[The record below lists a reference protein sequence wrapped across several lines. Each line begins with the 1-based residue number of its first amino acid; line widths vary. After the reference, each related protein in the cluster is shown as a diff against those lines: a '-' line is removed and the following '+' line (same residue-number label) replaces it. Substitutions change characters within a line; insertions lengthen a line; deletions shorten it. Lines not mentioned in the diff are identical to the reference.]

1 MKRKPLVAFVTPG
14 TFSMPSE
21 RQSSVERIVG
31 SVAPHLLP
39 DFRVCVF
46 SRRGAGLATK
56 QTVRGV
62 LHIRPSAGKGGK
74 RYALRTL
81 RWLRRLD
88 PAMIQVENRPRLAGW
103 IKRRMRHK
111 RVWLSLHSLTFV
123 TRPHIAPAELRR
135 CLADVDRIVVNSEFL
150 RSQIAALAPA
160 ASHKIVVN
168 YPGVDERRFTS
179 RWSPEGEERR
189 RRLLDRLGYR
199 DKRIVLYAGRLIEIK
214 GVHHLLS
221 AVPDI
226 AAAFPDTVVVVVG
239 SAFYG
244 SGKPTPYVRR
254 LHREGGKYPQHVRF
268 VPYVGHDELPDWY
281 KLADVVVVPSFERE
295 AFGLVNAEAMASG
308 VPVVAT
314 DAGGIREIVM
324 HGETGLLLPPEEL
337 PTALPSAICRLLGD
351 PDEAR
356 RMGEAGWRRVCSLFT
371 WRHCARRL
379 AELYR
384 QPDERRRR

>member
-1 MKRKPLVAFVTPG
+1 MTRKPLVAFVTPG
-14 TFSMPSE
+14 MFAMPSE

-31 SVAPHLLP
+31 SLAPHLLR

-46 SRRGAGLATK
+46 SRRGAGFSTT

-81 RWLRRLD
+81 RWLRKLD
-88 PAMIQVENRPRLAGW
+88 PAFIQVENRPRLASW

-123 TRPHIAPAELRR
+123 TRPHIAAAELRR
-135 CLADVDRIVVNSEFL
+135 CLSDVDRIVVNSEFL
-150 RSQIAALAPA
+150 KSQIAALAPA
-160 ASHKIVVN
+160 ESHKIVVN
-168 YPGVDERRFTS
+168 YPGVDEERFTP

-189 RRLLDRLGYR
+189 RLLLDRLGYR

-214 GVHHLLS
+214 GVHHLLR

-244 SGKPTPYVRR
+244 SDRLTPYVHM
-254 LHREGGKYPQHVRF
+254 LHREGGKYPRHVRF
-268 VPYVGHDELPDWY
+268 IPYVGHDELPDWY
-281 KLADVVVVPSFERE
+281 KLADVAVVPSFERE

-308 VPVVAT
+308 VPVIAT
-314 DAGGIREIVM
+314 DAGGIREVVE

-337 PTALPSAICRLLGD
+337 PFRLPHAICRLLGD

-356 RMGEAGWRRVCSLFT
+356 RMGEAGWRRVHDRFT
-371 WRHCARRL
+371 WRHSAERL
-379 AELYR
+379 AALYR
-384 QPDERRRR
+384 QSF